1 MRASVILRC
10 SPWHNAK
17 GAAVTN
23 NDILR
28 RFRYALDISNP
39 KMLEIFRV
47 AGHEIE
53 QTALLA
59 LLKKEGE
66 EGFLDCSNSLLEG
79 FFDGFITVRRG
90 KQESVSPKPA
100 TAGKERTNNIILRKM
115 RIALEMKDEDMLA
128 VMGLAGVTV
137 TKSELGALFRGKEHK
152 NYKECGD
159 QFLRSFLNGL
169 TNRYRGET
177 GTDQWHKS

>member
-1 MRASVILRC
+1 MQ
-10 SPWHNAK
+10 K
-17 GAAVTN
+17 GLHVTN

-39 KMLEIFRV
+39 KMLEIFRT
-47 AGHEIE
+47 AGLEIE
-53 QTALLA
+53 QAALLA
-59 LLKKEGE
+59 LLRKEGE
-66 EGFLDCSNSLLEG
+66 DGFLDCSNSLLEG

-90 KQESVSPKPA
+90 RQESAPPKPA
-100 TAGKERTNNIILRKM
+100 DSGKERTNNIILRKM

-128 VMGLAGVTV
+128 VMALAGVSV
-137 TKSELGALFRGKEHK
+137 TKSELGALFRNKEHK

-169 TNRYRGET
+169 TRRYRGLPGEE
-177 GTDQWHKS
+177 

>member
-1 MRASVILRC
+1 M
-10 SPWHNAK
+10 
-17 GAAVTN
+17 TN

-39 KMLEIFRV
+39 KMLEIFRT
-47 AGHEIE
+47 AGQEID
-53 QTALLA
+53 QTTLLA

-66 EGFLDCSNSLLEG
+66 DGFLDCSNSLLEG

-90 KQESVSPKPA
+90 RQEGTPPKSSHS
-100 TAGKERTNNIILRKM
+100 GKERTNNIILRKM

-128 VMGLAGVTV
+128 VMGLAGVSV
-137 TKSELGALFRGKEHK
+137 TKSELGALFRNKEHK

-169 TNRYRGET
+169 THRYRGLPSEE
-177 GTDQWHKS
+177 

>member
-1 MRASVILRC
+1 
-10 SPWHNAK
+10 
-17 GAAVTN
+17 VTN

-39 KMLEIFRV
+39 KMLEIFRT
-47 AGHEIE
+47 AGQDID

-66 EGFLDCSNSLLEG
+66 EGFRDCSTSLLES
-79 FFDGFITVRRG
+79 FFDGLISVRRG
-90 KQESVSPKPA
+90 RQEGASPKS
-100 TAGKERTNNIILRKM
+100 TSSGKERTNNIILRKM

-128 VMGLAGVTV
+128 VMALAGVIV

-169 TNRYRGET
+169 THRYRGSASEE
-177 GTDQWHKS
+177 

>member
-1 MRASVILRC
+1 M
-10 SPWHNAK
+10 
-17 GAAVTN
+17 TN

-47 AGHEIE
+47 AGNKID

-66 EGFLDCSNSLLEG
+66 EGFLECSNSLLEG

-90 KQESVSPKPA
+90 KQEGVAPKSS
-100 TAGKERTNNIILRKM
+100 TAGKERTNNIILRKI

-128 VMGLAGVTV
+128 VMALAGVTV
-137 TKSELGALFRGKEHK
+137 TKSELGALFRSREHK

-169 TNRYRGET
+169 TNRHRGEADA
-177 GTDQWHKS
+177 DQWQKS

>member
-1 MRASVILRC
+1 MQ
-10 SPWHNAK
+10 K
-17 GAAVTN
+17 GPTVTN

-47 AGHEIE
+47 AGQEID
-53 QTALLA
+53 QTVLLA

-66 EGFLDCSNSLLEG
+66 EGFLDCSNNLLED
-79 FFDGFITVRRG
+79 FFDGFITVKRG
-90 KQESVSPKPA
+90 KQEGIPPKSVTS
-100 TAGKERTNNIILRKM
+100 GKERTNNIILRKM
-115 RIALEMKDEDMLA
+115 RIALEMKDQDMLA
-128 VMGLAGVTV
+128 VMSLAGVMV
-137 TKSELGALFRGKEHK
+137 TKSELGALFRGREHK

-169 TNRYRGET
+169 TNRYRLEA
-177 GTDQWHKS
+177 GTE

>member
-1 MRASVILRC
+1 M
-10 SPWHNAK
+10 
-17 GAAVTN
+17 TN

-39 KMLEIFRV
+39 KMLEIFRI

-59 LLKKEGE
+59 LLKKEDE
-66 EGFLDCSNSLLEG
+66 DGFLECSNSLLEF
-79 FFDGFITVRRG
+79 FFDGFITIKRG
-90 KQESVSPKPA
+90 KQESTSPKPA
-100 TAGKERTNNIILRKM
+100 TAGKERVNNIILRKM

-128 VMGLAGVTV
+128 VMNLAGVTV

-169 TNRYRGET
+169 TIRHRGQSVL
-177 GTDQWHKS
+177 DL

>member
-1 MRASVILRC
+1 
-10 SPWHNAK
+10 
-17 GAAVTN
+17 VTN

-39 KMLEIFRV
+39 KMLEIFQV
-47 AGHEIE
+47 AGQEID
-53 QTALLA
+53 QPTLLA

-66 EGFLDCSNSLLEG
+66 AEFLECSNSLLEF
-79 FFDGFITVRRG
+79 FFDGFITVKRG
-90 KQESVSPKPA
+90 KQEGVVPKPA
-100 TAGKERTNNIILRKM
+100 TAGRERVNNIILRKM

-128 VMGLAGVTV
+128 VMKLAGVSV
-137 TKSELGALFRGKEHK
+137 TKSELGALFRSKEHK

-169 TNRYRGET
+169 TIRHRGQSLVEL
-177 GTDQWHKS
+177 

>member
-1 MRASVILRC
+1 
-10 SPWHNAK
+10 
-17 GAAVTN
+17 VTN

-28 RFRYALDISNP
+28 RLRYALDISNP

-47 AGHEIE
+47 GGDEID
-53 QTALLA
+53 QNTLLA
-59 LLKKEGE
+59 FLKKEAE
-66 EGFLDCSNSLLEG
+66 EGFIECSNSRLEV

-90 KQESVSPKPA
+90 KQEGVALKPA
-100 TAGKERTNNIILRKM
+100 AAGKERTNNIILRKI

-128 VMGLAGVTV
+128 VMALAGVTV
-137 TKSELGALFRGKEHK
+137 TKSELGALFRSKEHK

-169 TNRYRGET
+169 TNRHRGET
-177 GTDQWHKS
+177 GAGQWQKN

>member
-1 MRASVILRC
+1 M
-10 SPWHNAK
+10 
-17 GAAVTN
+17 TN

-66 EGFLDCSNSLLEG
+66 DGFLECSNSLLEF
-79 FFDGFITVRRG
+79 FFDGFITIKRG
-90 KQESVSPKPA
+90 KREGTPSKPP
-100 TAGKERTNNIILRKM
+100 TAGKERVNNIILRKM

-128 VMGLAGVTV
+128 VMNLAGVTV

-169 TNRYRGET
+169 TIRYRGQS
-177 GTDQWHKS
+177 GADS

>member
-1 MRASVILRC
+1 
-10 SPWHNAK
+10 
-17 GAAVTN
+17 VTN

-39 KMLEIFRV
+39 KMLEAFLS
-47 AGHEIE
+47 AGHAID
-53 QTALLA
+53 QAALLE

-90 KQESVSPKPA
+90 KQEGVLPKP
-100 TAGKERTNNIILRKM
+100 TSAGKERINNIILRKM

-128 VMGLAGVTV
+128 VMKLAGVSV
-137 TKSELGALFRGKEHK
+137 TKSELGALFRGKDHK

-169 TNRYRGET
+169 TNRYRGQADT
-177 GTDQWHKS
+177 TV

>member
-1 MRASVILRC
+1 M
-10 SPWHNAK
+10 
-17 GAAVTN
+17 TN
-23 NDILR
+23 NDIIR

-39 KMLEIFRV
+39 KMLDIFRT
-47 AGHEIE
+47 AGQVID
-53 QTALLA
+53 QAALLA

-66 EGFLDCSNSLLEG
+66 DGFLDCSNSLLEG

-90 KQESVSPKPA
+90 RQEGTPPKSTPS
-100 TAGKERTNNIILRKM
+100 GKERINNIILRKM

-128 VMGLAGVTV
+128 VMGLAGVIV
-137 TKSELGALFRGKEHK
+137 TKSELGALFRNKAHK

-169 TNRYRGET
+169 TIRYRGQAAA
-177 GTDQWHKS
+177 DV

>member
-1 MRASVILRC
+1 
-10 SPWHNAK
+10 
-17 GAAVTN
+17 VTN

-39 KMLEIFRV
+39 KMLEIFLT
-47 AGHEIE
+47 AGHEID
-53 QTALLA
+53 QSTLLA